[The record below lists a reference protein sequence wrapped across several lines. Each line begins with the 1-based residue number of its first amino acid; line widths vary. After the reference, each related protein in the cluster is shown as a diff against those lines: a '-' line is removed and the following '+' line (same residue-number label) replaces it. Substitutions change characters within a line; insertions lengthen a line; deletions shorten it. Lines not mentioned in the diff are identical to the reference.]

1 MNLDIAAPAQDLLN
15 SFIAALPTLLSFLG
29 VIVAGLILGPLAAKV
44 ARTLAERTG
53 LETLLERVGA
63 PKLLYRVGYKH
74 STARLFGSLA
84 RLLIYLFTALI
95 AADIAGLSQISRG
108 LDAFIAYLPHLAVA
122 VVFLMVGVWAA
133 DMVRGVVSNVAKKQQ
148 GQIIGTVLYY
158 GVIAIT
164 VALVA
169 DQLGLET
176 ALINQII
183 TLIVAGAIFA
193 AALGLGLSAR
203 GVLSNLL
210 ARNYVAQLYP
220 RGDNVHIGEIEGVV
234 KGHSPTAL
242 VIVNDKQTYNIPY
255 SYFMEH
261 ITTTT
266 GDPRPIE
273 RAKDVPEDD
282 AVETDGAAPPDLP

>member
-1 MNLDIAAPAQDLLN
+1 MNLDIAAPAQQLLN
-15 SFIAALPTLLSFLG
+15 TFISALPTMLTFVG
-29 VIVAGLILGPLAAKV
+29 VLIAGLILGPIAAKL

-53 LETLLERVGA
+53 LEALLERIGA

-74 STARLFGSLA
+74 STAKLFGSIA
-84 RLLIYLFTALI
+84 RMLIYLFTALI
-95 AADIAGLSQISRG
+95 AADVAGMSQISRG

-122 VVFLMVGVWAA
+122 IIFLMVGVWAA
-133 DMVRGVVSNVAKKQQ
+133 DMVRSVVSNVAKRQQ

-183 TLIVAGAIFA
+183 VLIVAGAIFA
-193 AALGLGLSAR
+193 AALGLGLSSRA
-203 GVLSNLL
+203 VLSNLL

-220 RGDNVHIGEIEGVV
+220 RGDSVRIGEIEGVV

-242 VIVNDKQTYNIPY
+242 VIVNDEKTYNIPY
-255 SYFMEH
+255 VHFMQD
-261 ITTTT
+261 ITTTS
-266 GDPRPIE
+266 GKPRPIE
-273 RAKDVPEDD
+273 RAKTIPEEEVLQD
-282 AVETDGAAPPDLP
+282 AASEETP

>member
-1 MNLDIAAPAQDLLN
+1 
-15 SFIAALPTLLSFLG
+15 
-29 VIVAGLILGPLAAKV
+29 
-44 ARTLAERTG
+44 
-53 LETLLERVGA
+53 
-63 PKLLYRVGYKH
+63 
-74 STARLFGSLA
+74 
-84 RLLIYLFTALI
+84 
-95 AADIAGLSQISRG
+95 
-108 LDAFIAYLPHLAVA
+108 
-122 VVFLMVGVWAA
+122 
-133 DMVRGVVSNVAKKQQ
+133 QQ

-261 ITTTT
+261 ITT
-266 GDPRPIE
+266 
-273 RAKDVPEDD
+273 
-282 AVETDGAAPPDLP
+282 